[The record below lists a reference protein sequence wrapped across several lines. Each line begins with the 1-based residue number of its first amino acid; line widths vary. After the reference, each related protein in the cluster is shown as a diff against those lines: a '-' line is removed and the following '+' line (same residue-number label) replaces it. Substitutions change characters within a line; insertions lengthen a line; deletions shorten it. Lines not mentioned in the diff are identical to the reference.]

1 MKTAGGE
8 ISEMKKFQKFTA
20 GCLGLAF
27 AIIVLLTGT
36 VCANAANDTGA
47 NRMNVVFVLD
57 QSGSMGRTDAQAL
70 RYEAVD
76 LFMGLSAEQGNYMG
90 AVVFDDTIILQQ
102 DLQEMSGQSAKK
114 GLSDSI
120 RQADSNGDTDIG
132 KAVELATEMLVNNGN
147 QSLPSAIILLSDG
160 NTDLPKDTTGDALR
174 ASETSRQNAINT
186 ARNNGIKVHS
196 VCLNANGTAKV
207 EELRDISDATG
218 GTCVEVK
225 SAEDL
230 KTVFNQFYN
239 IIFSTDT
246 VGLADTVIPEGGELK
261 VAFEVPMFG
270 VEEANI
276 IISTLNPETS
286 YNLTN
291 PDGHGYTQ
299 SEMEAME
306 IKAETFTIIKI
317 QAPAAGDWDLLVRG
331 VAGDQVKV
339 DMVYNTDLSL
349 VLEPDKDLSS
359 IGNGEDVQMTAYLM
373 NQGVKVDKPEAY
385 QEYPIMLTVKNLTS
399 GAEEENEMPVNGTEC
414 TLTVTFDE
422 YADYKVQAYC
432 KVDDM
437 TVMSEEFDASIGNTP
452 PVFSENP
459 IEISGW
465 VTPFSNHLTEDLSG
479 YVSDAEDDVS
489 ELLFS
494 TANENVGADTLA
506 IQGTDLYVNMKNA
519 GKGGSF
525 TLVATDTN
533 GASAET
539 EVIVKLRSVLP
550 ILIGII
556 AFIVFV
562 IVLLIILK
570 VRSNGKKVIR
580 GQIQVIGFNE
590 YGTVGAAVT
599 FDGARGKNMILG
611 RYADLR
617 GDVGMNLAQTFLEA
631 DKKSMNYIYLTSKTG
646 YYTDLNPGV
655 RLKRIRLDADME
667 VTVSADAEQEKGI
680 RITYIPEDMGY

>member
-1 MKTAGGE
+1 
-8 ISEMKKFQKFTA
+8 MKKFQKFVLS
-20 GCLGLAF
+20 CLGMVS
-27 AIIVLLTGT
+27 AITVLLTG
-36 VCANAANDTGA
+36 VLPVSAAGGSA

-57 QSGSMGRTDAQAL
+57 QSGSMSSTDAQAL

-102 DLQEMSGQSAKK
+102 DLQEMNGQDAKK
-114 GLSDSI
+114 GLSNSI
-120 RQADSNGDTDIG
+120 RQADGNGDTDIG
-132 KAVELATEMLVNNGN
+132 KAVELATGMLTENGN

-160 NTDLPKDTTGDALR
+160 NTDLPKDTTGEALN
-174 ASETSRQNAINT
+174 ASEASKQNAIST
-186 ARNNGIKVHS
+186 ARSSGIKVHS
-196 VCLNANGTAKV
+196 VCLNANGKARV
-207 EELRDISDATG
+207 EELQDISDATG

-246 VGLADTVIPEGGELK
+246 VGLADTVIPEGGELR
-261 VAFEVPMFG
+261 VGFEVPMFG

-276 IISTLNPETS
+276 IISTLNPDTS

-291 PDGHGYTQ
+291 PGGHGYTQ
-299 SEMEAME
+299 TEMEAME

-317 QAPAAGDWDLLVRG
+317 QSPEAGAWDLIVRG
-331 VAGDQVKV
+331 AAGDQVKV

-349 VLEPDKDLSS
+349 VLESDKDLSS

-385 QEYPIMLTVKNLTS
+385 QQYPIILTVKNLSS
-399 GAEEENEMPVNGTEC
+399 GTENEEEMTVNGTEC
-414 TLTVTFDE
+414 NFTVSFTE
-422 YADYKVQAYC
+422 YADYEVQAYC
-432 KVDDM
+432 EVDDM
-437 TVMSEEFDASIGNTP
+437 TVKSEVMNASIGNTP

-459 IEISGW
+459 IEISRW
-465 VTPFSNHLTEDLSG
+465 VTPFSGDHTEDLSG
-479 YVSDAEDDVS
+479 CVSDAEDDVS
-489 ELLFS
+489 ELLF
-494 TANENVGADTLA
+494 TITNENIGADTLA
-506 IQGTDLYVNMKNA
+506 IAGTDLHVNLKNA

-525 TLVATDTN
+525 TLVATDKN
-533 GASAET
+533 GASAEA
-539 EVIVKLRSVLP
+539 EVIVKTRSILP

-556 AFIVFV
+556 AVIVLL

-590 YGTVGAAVT
+590 YGTVGAAET
-599 FDGARGKNMILG
+599 FDGARGKNMVLA
-611 RYADLR
+611 RYVNIH
-617 GDVGMNLAQTFLEA
+617 GDIGMNLAQTYLEA
-631 DKKSMNYIYLTSKTG
+631 DKKSMNFIYLTSKTG
-646 YYTDLNPGV
+646 YYTDMNPGV
-655 RLKRIRLDADME
+655 KSKKIRLDADME